1 MSAISITDWEK
12 AGGAP
17 DCDSCSEYRATL
29 AEANMRL
36 AKVHALLRAVRAIEP
51 KPDKPT
57 CMDDDATELLVIAH
71 AAALAKI
78 KTRIDLYLTAT
89 GARL

>member
-17 DCDSCSEYRATL
+17 DCQSCLDYRAEL
-29 AEANMRL
+29 ELMNMRL

-51 KPDKPT
+51 KPDKPSGL
-57 CMDDDATELLVIAH
+57 DDDATELLVIAH

-78 KTRIDLYLTAT
+78 KTRIDLYLAAT